1 MSKHKKR
8 NARHESVH
16 KAPKGGGKP
25 SSPSIQTVAA
35 RPSSLMHSWPAP
47 TRPSGNTDNYRFL
60 NPYNFVRYLP
70 APNIPAYDHDARLL
84 GRCMPPPH
92 DRSVGLSG
100 RITCIL
106 TAVTPLFISDSHDVR
121 VTPIISSTNKS
132 FDHKSYRFFQYE
144 GRDAIPATS
153 LRGMIRSLFEAV
165 TNAPFS
171 VFNSDARLEY
181 RIDPDEARRFK
192 PGIVRSLPQGDQPG
206 VIELCEEAKIG
217 AYYDD
222 SNQNVLHGNWRCGE
236 EAFAIIGKDKNNVPK
251 VDGLNRRRESFSDT
265 TQPVHGWVKKTGR
278 TIETKRNES
287 FFYFKHGSGQKV
299 FFDAEREAD
308 FNAILHAQLHER
320 SEDFHTEVQSKRLAP
335 GNLVYVELE
344 ANDQTWARNIALVKV
359 ARLRYRHSIGD
370 LLPEHLQPSTQYDQL
385 DIASRVFGW
394 VKGKSPDNPTERVAY
409 AGRVRFSHAT
419 LIEDKGVYAEDMPL
433 AILSSP
439 KPTTTLFY
447 LRNINGIWSDEERKK
462 PGAATT
468 IGYDGANQ
476 LRGRK
481 FYRHHGAQLN
491 RMEYE
496 RADRRRDH
504 QNRSVRGVR
513 APGNVFRFTIDFHN
527 LAPVELGALLW
538 TLNLSS
544 DEGYFFRL
552 GYAKPLGFGSVRLE
566 VEEVELLDLGARYA
580 SLRSSGWRRAAAL
593 ERSDWIA
600 RFAEAM
606 KRCYGQPLG
615 TLPNIADL
623 KALLSEPQ
631 PALPVHYPRTSLQP
645 DPEGKN
651 FEWFVTNKSKSRKP
665 EKAGPNLPLADPGQA
680 EALPL
685 LSTKTQ

>member
-8 NARHESVH
+8 NVSHGSVH

-25 SSPSIQTVAA
+25 SSPSTQTVAA
-35 RPSSLMHSWPAP
+35 RPSSLTHSWPAP
-47 TRPSGNTDNYRFL
+47 TRLSGNTDNYRFI

-70 APNIPAYDHDARLL
+70 APNIPAHDHDARLL

-92 DRSVGLSG
+92 DRFVGLSG

-106 TAVTPLFISDSHDVR
+106 KAATPLFISDSHDVR
-121 VTPIISSTNKS
+121 VTPIVSSTNKS

-165 TNAPFS
+165 TNAPFCI
-171 VFNSDARLEY
+171 FNGDERLEY

-192 PGIVRSLPQGDQPG
+192 PGIVRSLPQGDDLG

-217 AYYDD
+217 AYYGD
-222 SNQNVLHGNWRCGE
+222 SDQNVLHGNWRCGE
-236 EAFAIIGKDKNNVPK
+236 EAFAIIGRDKNNVPK
-251 VDGLNRRRESFSDT
+251 VEVLKRRREAFPDT
-265 TQPVHGWVKKTGR
+265 VQPVHGWVKKTGR

-287 FFYFKHGSGQKV
+287 FFFFKNGSGKEV

-308 FNAILHAQLHER
+308 FNAILYAQLYER
-320 SEDFHTEVQSKRLAP
+320 SEDFHTEVQSERLAP

-344 ANDQTWARNIALVKV
+344 PNNNRQVRNIALVKV
-359 ARLRYRHSIGD
+359 ARLRYRHSIGN

-394 VKGKSPDNPTERVAY
+394 VKGQSPDNPTERVAY
-409 AGRVRFSHAT
+409 AGRVRFSHAVLT
-419 LIEDKGVYAEDMPL
+419 EDAGIYAEEIPL

-447 LRNINGIWSDEERKK
+447 LRKMQGEWSEADRKK
-462 PGAATT
+462 PGAAAKT
-468 IGYDGANQ
+468 GYDGPNQ

-491 RMEYE
+491 RLEYE
-496 RADRRRDH
+496 RADCRRDH

-513 APGNVFRFTIDFHN
+513 APGNVFCFTIDFHN

-544 DEGYFFRL
+544 EERCFFRL

-566 VEEVELLDLGARYA
+566 VEEVELLDLGTRYA
-580 SLRSSGWRRAAAL
+580 SLRSSGWRRAKTL
-593 ERSDWIA
+593 ERSTWIE
-600 RFAEAM
+600 RFAKAM
-606 KRCYGQPLG
+606 ERCYGQPLEM
-615 TLPNIADL
+615 LPNICDL
-623 KALLSEPQ
+623 KALLSEPN
-631 PALPVHYPRTSLQP
+631 PAWPVHYPRTTLSP
-645 DPEGKN
+645 DPDGRN
-651 FEWFVTNKSKSRKP
+651 FEWFVANKSKSRKP
-665 EKAGPNLPLADPGQA
+665 EKAGPNVPLADPGQA

-685 LSTKTQ
+685 LSSKTQ